1 MSHPTPQAKKTEH
14 SGLRICTVGSKN
26 VQSTSV
32 VLRDPIIA
40 LPTMPPCGKLLAID
54 FSTQHLAPKAGTEVK
69 CAPHCSPTLDES

>member
-14 SGLRICTVGSKN
+14 YGLRIRTVGSN
-26 VQSTSV
+26 SGQSTSV

-54 FSTQHLAPKAGTEVK
+54 SNTQHLAPKAGTEVK
-69 CAPHCSPTLDES
+69 GALHCFPTLDES